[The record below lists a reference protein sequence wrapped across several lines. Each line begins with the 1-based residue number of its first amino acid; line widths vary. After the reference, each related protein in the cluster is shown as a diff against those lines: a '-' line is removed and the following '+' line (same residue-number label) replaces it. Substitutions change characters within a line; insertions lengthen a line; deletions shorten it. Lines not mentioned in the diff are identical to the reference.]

1 MTEKDLEI
9 IFLGR
14 QFGQIIRKKLQK
26 AGFSLVDPESKQV
39 DLIVVGFY
47 GKILSKKM
55 LEMPKYG
62 ALNVHPSLLPKYR
75 GPSPVQNVILNNET
89 KTGVTIILM
98 DEKVDHGPMIA
109 AESFEIGSRKFTA
122 PELTK
127 ELWELG
133 GDLLVKTIP
142 KWIAGEIKPIPQSH
156 EDATYTKILRKQD
169 GHIDWNKSAQ
179 DIERQIRA
187 FTPWPGS
194 FTLWDGRR
202 LKITSVSI
210 STPPAPQPLP
220 PGQTFADQARK
231 IAVQTARGIV
241 HIEKLQPEGK
251 NEIPSRAF
259 LNGHPEII
267 GAILR

>member
-1 MTEKDLEI
+1 MTEKDLRI

-14 QFGQIIRKKLQK
+14 QSGQIVKQKLQK
-26 AGFSLVDPESKQV
+26 AGFAFADPKSSQA

-47 GKILSKKM
+47 GEILSKKM
-55 LEMPKYG
+55 LAIPKYG

-109 AESFEIGSRKFTA
+109 VENFEIGGKKFTT

-142 KWIAGEIKPIPQSH
+142 KWIAGEIKPIPQNH
-156 EDATYTKILRKQD
+156 ENATYTKILTKED
-169 GHIDWNKSAQ
+169 GHIDWAKSAEE
-179 DIERQIRA
+179 IERQVRA
-187 FTPWPGS
+187 FSPWPGS
-194 FTLWDGRR
+194 FTIWGNRQIKILTGQILNSTDKEYSAGQVLRYQKDQLAVKAGTDIFIIDR
-202 LKITSVSI
+202 LQL
-210 STPPAPQPLP
+210 A
-220 PGQTFADQARK
+220 
-231 IAVQTARGIV
+231 
-241 HIEKLQPEGK
+241 GK
-251 NEIPSRAF
+251 NEVTSKAF
-259 LNGHPEII
+259 LNGHAEIV
-267 GAILR
+267 GATLH